1 MMQSTRAEPDLR
13 GLALV
18 IMACAWLAGMVLDS
32 LLLLPSFALLIGA
45 GAAVVLVMLL
55 WRDGQGRLIMLI
67 ILCLLLGAWRYA
79 LVSPVNDPHA
89 ISAFIG
95 AGKLSVRGSVVA
107 EPALQGRSRVLLVEV
122 SSESNNGGNS
132 WQDAHG
138 QIQVE
143 TSGALIEDPYGADYG
158 DNVELQ
164 GKLQPPLAY
173 SPPGVFAAMTFPG
186 ISVDSTG
193 GNPIIAAL
201 YHLRETLAGI
211 IAQSLPQPQAAL
223 LIAILLGL
231 HTAALGPLA
240 NAFKVTGTVHLIVS
254 SGFKVTILSGLAD
267 RSTRWLYGRQ
277 NGQPQGAEILRRAQ
291 DDSAVL
297 RLLPG
302 QKRREGWRRWLATSL
317 VIGSIAAYTI
327 LSGAG
332 PAAVRAGI
340 MGILLV
346 VAPRLGRIY
355 NIYTALALAAL
366 LMSMFDPFVLWDVG
380 FQLSLLG
387 TLGIVL
393 LTPLFQRLLH
403 PIEYIPFGHH
413 VAELIAVTLA
423 AQTATLPILALTFQE
438 ISLIAPVANVLTV
451 PLLGALILL
460 GVVVCATGLLFAPL
474 GMICGWVA
482 WPLLWYT
489 GNIIMWCSMLPGAY
503 LANPGAYLG
512 VGDLSGEL
520 EWAYYG
526 ILALLT
532 GMALRRWPR
541 QQMNGITPP
550 PLLSRRT
557 WRMIQLGAALLM
569 ILATGTTA
577 LAARPDGRL
586 TITFLSVGPAGQVAQ
601 GEAILIHTPD
611 GKTILIDGGLDATSL
626 GQELDSRLPFWQ
638 RSLDVVMLTTTRPD
652 HMAGLQ
658 DIVSRYQVGEVLDAG
673 MLHPSSGYALWRRT
687 IAERG
692 LHYVQVRQGATIAVG
707 TQVKLQVLSPT
718 SPLHKGSNEVFDNS
732 LVVRL
737 VTPGLRVLLLGAT
750 ALSKFALSGLVTNID
765 PGYLQANVVQLVGE
779 SSKAFPPELST
790 VLQAA
795 HPVLVVITPASLTP
809 KQRKAGETTVLPASI
824 LAFGTTSL
832 QVVQTA
838 QSGTQEII
846 SSGNGWSMQPG

>member
-18 IMACAWLAGMVLDS
+18 VMACAWLAGIVLDS

-67 ILCLLLGAWRYA
+67 ILCLLLGAWNYA
-79 LVSPVNDPHA
+79 RVSPHNDPHA
-89 ISAFIG
+89 ISAFINTG
-95 AGKLSVRGSVVA
+95 QVTVLGSVVD

-138 QIQVE
+138 QIQVR
-143 TSGALIEDPYGADYG
+143 TLGALIEDPYGANYG

-164 GKLQPPLAY
+164 GKLQAPEPH
-173 SPPGVFAAMTFPG
+173 SPPGVFAAMLFPG
-186 ISVDSTG
+186 ITVDSTG
-193 GNPIIAAL
+193 GNPIIASF

-211 IAQSLPQPQAAL
+211 IAQSLPQPEGAL

-231 HTAALGPLA
+231 HTPALKPLIT
-240 NAFKVTGTVHLIVS
+240 AFNVTGTAHLIVP
-254 SGFKVTILSGLAD
+254 SGFKVTILAGLVAS
-267 RSTRWLYGRQ
+267 STRWLYESR
-277 NGQPQGAEILRRAQ
+277 NGQPQGASKLTP
-291 DDSAVL
+291 
-297 RLLPG
+297 LLPG
-302 QKRREGWRRWLATSL
+302 QKRRESWRRWLATTL

-327 LSGAG
+327 VSGAG
-332 PAAVRAGI
+332 PAALRAGI

-403 PIEYIPFGHH
+403 PIEYIPLGHH

-423 AQTATLPILALTFQE
+423 AQTATLPIFASTFQQ
-438 ISLIAPVANVLTV
+438 ISFIAPVANVLTV

-460 GVVVCATGLLFAPL
+460 GMLVCATGLLFAPL

-482 WPLLWYT
+482 WPLLWYAIT
-489 GNIIMWCSMLPGAY
+489 IITWCSMLPGAY
-503 LANPGAYLG
+503 VSNPEAYLG
-512 VGDLSGEL
+512 VGDLSVGL
-520 EWAYYG
+520 AWAYYG
-526 ILALLT
+526 VLAFLT
-532 GMALRRWPR
+532 GMALRRWPL
-541 QQMNGITPP
+541 GSVYAGDHKGP
-550 PLLSRRT
+550 PLLSRRAL
-557 WRMIQLGAALLM
+557 WMIQFGAALLM

-586 TITFLSVGPAGQVAQ
+586 TITFLSVGPVGQVAQ

-611 GKTILIDGGLDATSL
+611 EKTILIDGGLDATSL

-638 RSLDVVMLTTTRPD
+638 RSLDVVMLTTARTD
-652 HMAGLQ
+652 HLTGLQ
-658 DIVSRYQVGEVLDAG
+658 DIVNRYQVGEVLDAG

-707 TQVKLQVLSPT
+707 TQVILQVLSPA
-718 SPLHKGSNEVFDNS
+718 SPLHQGSNEVFDNS

-737 VTPGLRVLLLGAT
+737 VAPGLRVLLLGAT
-750 ALSKFALSGLVTNID
+750 ALSKFALSGLVANID

-795 HPVLVVITPASLTP
+795 HPALVVITPASLTP
-809 KQRKAGETTVLPASI
+809 KQRKAGESTVLPAST
-824 LAFGTTSL
+824 LAFGTTPW

-838 QSGTQEII
+838 QLGTLEII
-846 SSGNGWSMQPG
+846 CSGNGWSMQPG